1 MIIDTNSWG
10 IVLKDELQ
18 YSRKMHKNF
27 ILVV

>member
-18 YSRKMHKNF
+18 HSRKMHKNF